1 MHVEVHV
8 GLLLLSLRDPGL
20 NELRSVEN
28 TLEDSS
34 DGVWKHAVENGLGP
48 SSMATV
54 IRWLGAVRQYS
65 SSGRTFSYFFFSYS
79 AKMSTKSRLSNLCG
93 IILIE

>member
-1 MHVEVHV
+1 MEVHV
-8 GLLLLSLRDPGL
+8 GRLLLSLKDPGL

-34 DGVWKHAVENGLGP
+34 DGVWKHAVENGPGP

-54 IRWLGAVRQYS
+54 IRWLGAVQQYS
-65 SSGRTFSYFFFSYS
+65 SSGRPFPVFFVVVVPILQ
-79 AKMSTKSRLSNLCG
+79 KCQTNL
-93 IILIE
+93 I

>member
-54 IRWLGAVRQYS
+54 IRWLGAVQQYS
-65 SSGRTFSYFFFSYS
+65 SSGRTFSYFFFFLFCKNVNQISSEQPLWDYFD
-79 AKMSTKSRLSNLCG
+79 
-93 IILIE
+93 